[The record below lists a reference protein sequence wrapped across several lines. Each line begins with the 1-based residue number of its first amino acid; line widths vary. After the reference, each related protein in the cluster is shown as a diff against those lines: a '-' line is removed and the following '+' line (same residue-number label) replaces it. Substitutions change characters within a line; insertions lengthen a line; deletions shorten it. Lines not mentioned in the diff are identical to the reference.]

1 MLSPEAR
8 LVFRTAAA
16 DVKADEWRQLVEGVR
31 DWERVFRL
39 ADRQVAAMALWRVL
53 KEIPGV
59 TTAVPQ
65 DFAEALRR
73 VALVEDLR
81 MQQLARRA
89 QLTVEAL
96 NAAKVPVM
104 LLKGAA
110 IGALSDPSFRSR
122 PMTDVDVLVAADNVE
137 QAASAITSAGW
148 SLTENPLLL
157 ELLKDAHHLP
167 HFVDPSQPGVRLE
180 LHVSLMP
187 HDQPFGITD
196 ESFWA
201 AACPA
206 PVPFAG
212 AAVPSPAHMMLHATV
227 HFAWQHMLM
236 FGAWRTFR
244 IVQLVS
250 QLPAFDWEQATTT
263 ARAAKAGTTMYWT
276 LRLAQTMCGIE
287 VPAKVMAAVAPPT
300 PERIRGALER
310 HYVALNAPGEGP
322 PIPADKLTRWLWWA
336 ALRPKWSGHSDPG
349 RYDPERRWEHAL
361 GKVSTE
367 TAGQRYWR
375 HLRNAGA
382 WVRFARKTLLG

>member
-65 DFAEALRR
+65 DFAEALRC

-122 PMTDVDVLVAADNVE
+122 PMTDVDVLVTADNVE

-148 SLTENPLLL
+148 SLTENPVLL

-180 LHVSLMP
+180 LHVSL
-187 HDQPFGITD
+187 
-196 ESFWA
+196 
-201 AACPA
+201 
-206 PVPFAG
+206 
-212 AAVPSPAHMMLHATV
+212 
-227 HFAWQHMLM
+227 
-236 FGAWRTFR
+236 
-244 IVQLVS
+244 
-250 QLPAFDWEQATTT
+250 
-263 ARAAKAGTTMYWT
+263 
-276 LRLAQTMCGIE
+276 
-287 VPAKVMAAVAPPT
+287 
-300 PERIRGALER
+300 
-310 HYVALNAPGEGP
+310 
-322 PIPADKLTRWLWWA
+322 
-336 ALRPKWSGHSDPG
+336 
-349 RYDPERRWEHAL
+349 
-361 GKVSTE
+361 
-367 TAGQRYWR
+367 
-375 HLRNAGA
+375 
-382 WVRFARKTLLG
+382 